1 MPTKERKIKIA
12 PSLLA
17 ADLARAGEQVNEVMT
32 AGADMLH
39 VDVMDGHFAPNLT
52 FGPAI
57 VSALHKVCRLPM
69 SVHLMT
75 TNPEDHVKAFAEAG
89 AADLLFHVEVEGD
102 LVALARRIGRL
113 NVRPG
118 VTLEKK
124 TPAASVAGLAGE
136 VGIILVMTVNCG
148 YTGQQFDPEPVGKV
162 VELRKMFGDDV
173 DIAVDGGVSVGNA
186 AMLASAGAN
195 VLVAGKAVFWA
206 DDPARAIGDLRA
218 AGESGLAAN

>member
-17 ADLARAGEQVNEVMT
+17 ADLARAGEQVNEVT
-32 AGADMLH
+32 DAGADMLH

-57 VSALHKVCRLPM
+57 VAALHEVCRLPM

-75 TNPEDHVKAFAEAG
+75 TNPENQVKPFAEAG
-89 AADLLFHVEVEGD
+89 AADLLFHVEVEGN
-102 LVALARRIGRL
+102 LVALARGIGRL
-113 NVRPG
+113 GVRPG

-124 TPAASVAGLAGE
+124 TPAARVAALVGE

-148 YTGQQFDPEPVGKV
+148 YTGQKFDPEPVGKI

-173 DIAVDGGVSVGNA
+173 DIAVDGGVGIDNA

-195 VLVAGKAVFWA
+195 VLVAGKAIFWA
-206 DDPARAIGDLRA
+206 DDPARAISDLRA
-218 AGESGLAAN
+218 AGENAFASN